1 MERAFF
7 KFAKM
12 RSRTCAGGVGESE
25 RILTIRASASQEL
38 AGNFQRWFTVYEVC
52 LAARCLLEGFF
63 VVIGWLN
70 FEVDGCDGDAI

>member
-1 MERAFF
+1 MEGLFSNLRKCEAGLVP
-7 KFAKM
+7 
-12 RSRTCAGGVGESE
+12 GGVGESW
-25 RILTIRASASQEL
+25 RILTIRASARQRL
-38 AGNFQRWFTVYEVC
+38 AGLFQRWFTVYEVC